1 MVSVVE
7 AINLAIN
14 FGVFTLTLVGVFVA
28 FIGVIVAILTQNRK
42 K

>member
-28 FIGVIVAILTQNRK
+28 LIGVIVTILIQNRK

>member
-1 MVSVVE
+1 MVSMVE

-14 FGVFTLTLVGVFVA
+14 FGVFTLTLITVFIA
-28 FIGVIVAILTQNRK
+28 LIGLIVTIWLQNRK

>member
-14 FGVFTLTLVGVFVA
+14 FGVFTLTLVGVVIA
-28 FIGVIVAILTQNRK
+28 LIGVIVTILIQNRK